1 MGRRLLQFDVRIANP
16 CSETWETMDGTTRQ
30 RHCQICNKYVH
41 NFAAMTPNEIER
53 VIAAN
58 HGRLCGRVTHRAN
71 GSLVTLDIA
80 DRTTPATRAAAL
92 VVGIA
97 LATTSAHAQSNP
109 VPDGKA
115 LVSGTF
121 TDAKG
126 DAFLKGSQV
135 IFVSNGATVLETNTD
150 AEGNWRAQLDPGTY
164 DVIFRANPLF
174 GERVDAVQLH
184 AGEQSFAT
192 TKAHFAY
199 GHLGQNDR
207 PEEFVTVG
215 VMIATYKYPISYF
228 FKHPIRY
235 LKHLPHNFT

>member
-1 MGRRLLQFDVRIANP
+1 
-16 CSETWETMDGTTRQ
+16 
-30 RHCQICNKYVH
+30 
-41 NFAAMTPNEIER
+41 MTSTEIER
-53 VIAAN
+53 AIAVD
-58 HGRLCGRVTHRAN
+58 HGHLCARVTRRTN
-71 GSLVTLDIA
+71 GSLMTLDSA
-80 DRTTPATRAAAL
+80 DRTILATRAAGL
-92 VVGIA
+92 VVGMA
-97 LATTSAHAQSNP
+97 LATGSTQAQSNP

-126 DAFLKGSQV
+126 DALLKGSQV
-135 IFVSNGATVLETNTD
+135 IFVSNGVTVLETNTD
-150 AEGNWRAQLDPGTY
+150 AKGNWRAQLNPGTY